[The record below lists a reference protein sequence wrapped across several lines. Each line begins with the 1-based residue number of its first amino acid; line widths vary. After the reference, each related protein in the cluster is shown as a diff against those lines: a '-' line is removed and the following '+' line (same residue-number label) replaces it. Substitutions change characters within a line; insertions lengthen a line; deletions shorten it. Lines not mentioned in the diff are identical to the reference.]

1 MVFFHVFS
9 IKFDPKQLAEIEPAE
24 TVTKRAADLYILWAF
39 WRNPSEVMASSA
51 WDECHEGRWIKLRS
65 AWNGLLQYGG
75 IVKVSYRRI
84 VHKNQF
90 HYSIVR
96 RGEHSEHNWNI
107 LLNKNRMRNKPATPV
122 RVWWPSPTIR
132 IILPTPDAANGERR
146 CGNGESFATDK
157 CALQDQRSRD
167 RFTVLTPRKLQFVPS
182 LAPIAVALAMS

>member
-1 MVFFHVFS
+1 
-9 IKFDPKQLAEIEPAE
+9 
-24 TVTKRAADLYILWAF
+24 
-39 WRNPSEVMASSA
+39 VMASSA

-75 IVKVSYRRI
+75 IVKVSYSRI